1 VTAVLAERATA
12 AGGWQLTD
20 PLGDPERRV
29 MTEVRGVRRPESYAY
44 VLPAMWFPVSLRPA
58 SSMKG
63 IRRIVDS
70 RVARFPA
77 LADHRKQLLTVL
89 RGMVNDA
96 MKRQV
101 ERLSLFAE
109 PASDG
114 AVAAASLSVLRG
126 GGVELP
132 GGEVS
137 NHPVELANELRADS
151 AEESELRRAAPDR
164 EVGLVALAQQVV
176 VRTAGLVV
184 AVDPRTGHTAES
196 YQVQYAVPIPGTAG
210 ILMLTFSTPCGW
222 AVDDLTV
229 LFDLIATTFH
239 WEWGPEPDPSPGPA
253 GRTGSSGRPARAARV
268 HRGTA

>member
-1 VTAVLAERATA
+1 VTVVLAERGAA
-12 AGGWQLTD
+12 AGGWQVTD

-29 MTEVRGVRRPESYAY
+29 MTEVRGVPRPESYTY
-44 VLPAMWFPVSLRPA
+44 VLPAMWFAVSLRPA
-58 SSMKG
+58 SSMKS
-63 IRRIVDS
+63 IRQIVDS

-77 LADHRKQLLTVL
+77 LAEYRKQMLTML
-89 RGMVNDA
+89 RGVVNDA
-96 MKRQV
+96 MKRKV

-114 AVAAASLSVLRG
+114 AIAAASMSVLRG

-132 GGEVS
+132 GGEVT
-137 NHPVELANELRADS
+137 NHPVNLAEELRADS
-151 AEESELRRAAPDR
+151 VEETEPRRAAPDR
-164 EVGLVALAQQVV
+164 EIGLVALAQQVV

-210 ILMLTFSTPCGW
+210 ILLLTFSTPCGW

-239 WEWGPEPDPSPGPA
+239 WEWGPEPDPSAAPA
-253 GRTGSSGRPARAARV
+253 GRSGPSGRPARAARV